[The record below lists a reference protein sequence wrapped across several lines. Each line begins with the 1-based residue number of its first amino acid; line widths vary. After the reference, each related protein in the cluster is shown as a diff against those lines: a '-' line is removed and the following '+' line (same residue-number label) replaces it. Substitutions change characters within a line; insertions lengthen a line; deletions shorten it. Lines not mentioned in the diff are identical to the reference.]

1 MTSTT
6 TNENNNSDIEN
17 KKSEKKKSENA
28 SKNVGGNIIPFVIK
42 VLIIVLIIVLYF
54 IHSSVIL
61 YTCKVGQANIIPT
74 NTDCAPFTNYEMKI
88 DEIET
93 NIFLTNT
100 KPQESVKL
108 KFPYDT
114 YNSQNYFL
122 DIFRKYKESP
132 KSNFL
137 VNYFYSIIEG
147 LMGYNNKAINFF
159 LNSFNNSPEM
169 IILLFGP
176 VLYSVYL
183 FFVHI
188 IGFFVVSIYYY
199 FKSMSWFFKTNDNSN
214 MNEKA
219 KWSNVTLLEPVN
231 YGLGIFF
238 VVLFFILF
246 WIMLFTVIPI
256 LNTITLTICL
266 FSTLGYKG
274 VIDNKEVTVLDII
287 KDSFKYHKMII
298 SWIITVFVIII
309 TFTSWGTIA
318 GIVSIFVVILIFF
331 KIIPL
336 GLYETII
343 PANLSRVSSFKQA
356 VKTCG
361 NSEFDSSSFFGNLF
375 GKKQKGGNIKKSL
388 KIWKKLSNNV

>member
-1 MTSTT
+1 MTTT
-6 TNENNNSDIEN
+6 NTNENNNSDIEN
-17 KKSEKKKSENA
+17 KKSEKKKTENA
-28 SKNVGGNIIPFVIK
+28 SKNVGGKIIPFVIK
-42 VLIIVLIIVLYF
+42 VLIIVLIVVLYF

-61 YTCKVGQANIIPT
+61 YTCKVGQSNIIPT
-74 NTDCAPFTNYEMKI
+74 NTDCFPFTNYDIKI
-88 DEIET
+88 NEIET

-100 KPQESVKL
+100 TPQESVKL

-114 YNSQNYFL
+114 YNSHNYFL

-159 LNSFNNSPEM
+159 LNSFNNAPET

-183 FFVHI
+183 FFVNI

-219 KWSNVTLLEPVN
+219 KWSNVTLLEPLN

-238 VVLFFILF
+238 VILFFILF
-246 WIMLFTVIPI
+246 WIVFFTVIPI
-256 LNTITLTICL
+256 INTVILSICL
-266 FSTLGYKG
+266 FSSLSYKG
-274 VIDNKEVTVLDII
+274 LIDNKEVTVLDII
-287 KDSFKYHKMII
+287 KDVFKYYKTII
-298 SWIITVFVIII
+298 SVIITIFVI
-309 TFTSWGTIA
+309 TGAFSSLGTIA
-318 GIVSIFVVILIFF
+318 GIVSFIIMTLIVFN
-331 KIIPL
+331 IIPL
-336 GLYETII
+336 GLYKTIK
-343 PANLSRVSSFKQA
+343 PTNLSRVSSFKQA
-356 VKTCG
+356 IKTCG
-361 NSEFDSSSFFGNLF
+361 NSEFESASFFGNLF
-375 GKKQKGGNIKKSL
+375 GKKQKGGNILKSL
-388 KIWKKLSNNV
+388 KIWKKLSNNI

>member
-1 MTSTT
+1 MTITT

-28 SKNVGGNIIPFVIK
+28 TKSVGGNIMSYVIK
-42 VLIIVLIIVLYF
+42 IVIIVLIIVVYF

-61 YTCKVGQANIIPT
+61 YTCKIGQSNIIPT
-74 NTDCAPFTNYEMKI
+74 NMDCAPFTNYEMKI

-114 YNSQNYFL
+114 YNSSNFFL

-147 LMGYNNKAINFF
+147 LIGYNNKAINFF
-159 LNSFNNSPEM
+159 LNSFNNAPEM

-176 VLYSVYL
+176 VVYSIYL
-183 FFVHI
+183 IFVHI

-219 KWSNVTLLEPVN
+219 KWSNVTLLEPLN

-238 VVLFFILF
+238 VILFFILF
-246 WIMLFTVIPI
+246 WIMLFTIIPI
-256 LNTITLTICL
+256 INTVILSICL
-266 FSTLGYKG
+266 FSSLNYKG
-274 VIDNKEVTVLDII
+274 LIDNKEVTVLDII
-287 KDSFKYHKMII
+287 KDVFKYHKTII
-298 SWIITVFVIII
+298 SVIITIFVIII
-309 TFTSWGTIA
+309 TFTGLGSIA
-318 GIVSIFVVILIFF
+318 GIVSLCIVILIFF

-336 GLYETII
+336 GLYESVK
-343 PANLSRVSSFKQA
+343 PDNLSRISSFKQA
-356 VKTCG
+356 IKSCG
-361 NSEFDSSSFFGNLF
+361 NSEFYPSSFFGNF
-375 GKKQKGGNIKKSL
+375 FRKQKGGNIKKSL
-388 KIWKKLSNNV
+388 KIWKKISNNL